1 VVKIPAGVRD
11 GQRIRLAGMGR
22 EGRAGGAP
30 GDLFLE
36 VRLRRPI
43 LERIKSWVARLLGR

>member
-1 VVKIPAGVRD
+1 MKIPPGVRE
-11 GQRIRLAGMGR
+11 GQRIRLAGMGH

-30 GDLFLE
+30 GDLLLE

-43 LERIKSWVARLLGR
+43 LERIKNWVARMLGR